1 MTAKMYYLG
10 FEFHKESGCSNEE
23 WINPKTQ
30 NTFKIKQTSDYLS
43 EEEVL
48 SIINQAGITLEE
60 FNRV

>member
-10 FEFHKESGCSNEE
+10 FEFHKESGFSNEE

-30 NTFKIKQTSDYLS
+30 KSFRIKQTSDYLS